1 MTSFDSIRNLC
12 HYPAPKRPER
22 TIMQEGN
29 LTIRYITFD
38 NRSEL
43 EPDEKEL
50 LEAAWDATEQAYAPY
65 SNFQV
70 GCAVALVDGSI
81 VTGNNQENRA
91 YPSGLC
97 AERTALFYIGSQGR
111 GKDVRKLAVRARS
124 GEKPLTK
131 PAMPCGSCR
140 QVMMEYEELAE
151 AHLVVLMQGEQGKIL
166 RVEGVGQSLLP
177 FPFDADF

>member
-1 MTSFDSIRNLC
+1 
-12 HYPAPKRPER
+12 
-22 TIMQEGN
+22 MQEGN
-29 LTIRYITFD
+29 LRIEYTMYDARE
-38 NRSEL
+38 EL
-43 EPDEKEL
+43 AADEKAL
-50 LEAAWDATEQAYAPY
+50 LEAAWEATGDAYAPY
-65 SNFQV
+65 SKFQV
-70 GCAVALVDGSI
+70 GCAVALADGSI

-111 GKDVRKLAVRARS
+111 AQDIRKLAVRARS

-131 PAMPCGSCR
+131 PAMPCGACR
-140 QVMMEYEELAE
+140 QVMLEYEELAKSP
-151 AHLVVLMQGEQGKIL
+151 LVVLMQGEHGKIL